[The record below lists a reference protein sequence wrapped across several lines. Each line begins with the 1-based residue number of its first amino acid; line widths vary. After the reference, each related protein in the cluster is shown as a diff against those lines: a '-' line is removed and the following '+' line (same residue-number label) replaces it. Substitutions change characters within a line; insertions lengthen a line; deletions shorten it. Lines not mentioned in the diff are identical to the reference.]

1 MAGGA
6 EVETDLLA
14 DRAELAARLA
24 AVFGPT
30 GDSLAAVERRAAEL
44 LPGRRVIVWEGDPQ
58 TFQFS
63 YVSASAEA
71 VLGYPA
77 ARWVSEPHFWAG
89 TVVHPEDQSEAVAY
103 CALATGQGR
112 DHDFRY
118 RAVTAHG
125 RVVVLH
131 DVVHV
136 IKGRSGVA
144 EVLRGVMID
153 VPETGPVAKPGTALP
168 LLEQDSS

>member
-1 MAGGA
+1 MMGNGVRVA
-6 EVETDLLA
+6 TDLLT

-24 AVFGPT
+24 AVFGHP
-30 GDSLAAVERRAAEL
+30 DDPVAAVEQRAAEL

-58 TFQFS
+58 TFHFS
-63 YVSASAEA
+63 YVSSSAEG

-77 ARWVSEPHFWAG
+77 AQWVTDPHFWAG
-89 TVVHPEDQSEAVAY
+89 TVIHPDDRSDAVAY

-118 RAVTAHG
+118 RAVAADG

-136 IKGRSGVA
+136 IKGRWRVA
-144 EVLRGVMID
+144 TVLRGVMID
-153 VPETGPVAKPGTALP
+153 VTEEPGAGSAAASNPTR
-168 LLEQDSS
+168 